1 LPFYAD
7 RHVKITVNSSRNISR
22 ERENVILEEGVCA
35 VIVIA
40 GKGIKLFKHF
50 SV

>member
-1 LPFYAD
+1 ME
-7 RHVKITVNSSRNISR
+7 K
-22 ERENVILEEGVCA
+22 VILEEGVCA
-35 VIVIA
+35 VIVVA